1 MKNTTTIVKSWR
13 LIIHNENILP
23 TRGCQAVA
31 DVINCHLMSNNRF
44 LEKLPGPSGGR
55 DSNRLEETKRESVQ
69 QCCPAVLTSSK
80 HYSLTCECSTII
92 SFIKSC
98 TIPFVPFPLPCS
110 KSEVQQN
117 TCDQPRQLHQ
127 QQYAMEFLYQ
137 SMNQCQFLT
146 YH

>member
-1 MKNTTTIVKSWR
+1 VCYKPIQVNRHPKGQAYEATTPYEREGQATVFSLELESALVKNTTTIVKSWR

-69 QCCPAVLTSSK
+69 QCCPAVLTSSAAQQ
-80 HYSLTCECSTII
+80 CSPAVNIT
-92 SFIKSC
+92 
-98 TIPFVPFPLPCS
+98 
-110 KSEVQQN
+110 
-117 TCDQPRQLHQ
+117 
-127 QQYAMEFLYQ
+127 A
-137 SMNQCQFLT
+137 
-146 YH
+146 